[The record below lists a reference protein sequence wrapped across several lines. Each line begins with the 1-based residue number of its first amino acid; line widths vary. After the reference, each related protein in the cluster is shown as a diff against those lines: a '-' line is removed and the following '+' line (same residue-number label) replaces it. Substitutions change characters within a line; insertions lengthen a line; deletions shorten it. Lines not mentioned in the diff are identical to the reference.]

1 MPYEQLFDG
10 TFVKNARSGFG
21 LEYWLP
27 EYPKSLEEIDHDLN
41 DPPAFFNNMG
51 EVATKLVESNGSGVL
66 IWGEPG
72 AGKSHFRD
80 DTVVRFGAMQGVPFL
95 SISLHINAGKSTGHD
110 NAQKAIK
117 ELKDCGTGRKLVF

>member
-27 EYPKSLEEIDHDLN
+27 KHPKSLDKIDTNLN

-51 EVATKLVESNGSGVL
+51 VVAAKLVESEGSGIL

-72 AGKSHFRD
+72 AGNHTLEMIQSLDLVRCKVCHFYRYHC
-80 DTVVRFGAMQGVPFL
+80 
-95 SISLHINAGKSTGHD
+95 I
-110 NAQKAIK
+110 
-117 ELKDCGTGRKLVF
+117 

>member
-41 DPPAFFNNMG
+41 GPPAFFNNMG
-51 EVATKLVESNGSGVL
+51 EVATKLVKSDGSGIL

-80 DTVVRFGAMQGVPFL
+80 DTVFRFGAMQGVPFL
-95 SISLHINAGKSTGHD
+95 SISLHIK
-110 NAQKAIK
+110 
-117 ELKDCGTGRKLVF
+117 